1 MVGVHPKKGLRA
13 HCIKADCALKDVYPR
28 SFRLETARSLAILFP
43 FAETSQYRWN
53 RRIRRKADVDVERG
67 VSCNTPHEMGQ
78 YHFWKERLETIQRT
92 FETSKPMTLSQ
103 WYYDRRDSEKYY
115 TFWLAVTAISLT
127 LLFGLIQSVTGI
139 VQAIKQ

>member
-1 MVGVHPKKGLRA
+1 MYPETGVNA
-13 HCIKADCALKDVYPR
+13 QFIEADSALKDVYPK
-28 SFRLETARSLAILFP
+28 SFQLETARTLAILFP
-43 FAETSQYRWN
+43 FAETSQHRWN
-53 RRIRRKADVDVERG
+53 RRIRRKADLDVERG